1 MKVDGV
7 EIPAEMLNSD
17 YFQIAGTWSSLS
29 IPMAGISMVCWWP
42 SAPAFCD
49 KDLCG
54 DAEAIK
60 QVRDKFLITVS
71 HTENGS
77 SVTDFTLVP
86 QPAKAVTEQGKLGYT
101 RYDAEADTYIWEV
114 PAQQRRDYTIKETGH
129 TLQGDK
135 WRVNNRYLIRNH
147 PQGLSGISGLP
158 GGKRHYYYGGG
169 LRQR

>member
-1 MKVDGV
+1 
-7 EIPAEMLNSD
+7 MLVAKRTR
-17 YFQIAGTWSSLS
+17 FFVTKTFA
-29 IPMAGISMVCWWP
+29 
-42 SAPAFCD
+42 
-49 KDLCG
+49 G

-77 SVTDFTLVP
+77 SVADFTLVP

-101 RYDAEADTYIWEV
+101 RYDAEADTYTWEV
-114 PAQQRRDYTIKETGH
+114 PAQQRRDYTIKEAGH

-147 PQGLSGISGLP
+147 P
-158 GGKRHYYYGGG
+158 
-169 LRQR
+169 